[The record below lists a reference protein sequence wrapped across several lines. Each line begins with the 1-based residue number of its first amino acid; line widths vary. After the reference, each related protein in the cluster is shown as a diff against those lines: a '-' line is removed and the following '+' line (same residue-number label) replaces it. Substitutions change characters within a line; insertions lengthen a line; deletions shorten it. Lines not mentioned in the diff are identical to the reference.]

1 VNLIGVTYYALSV
14 YAWMIIGR
22 SLLSWVRPRP
32 GGVLAR
38 IDATLVTLTEPYL
51 RPFRRLMSR
60 ARLGG
65 GFLDFSPMVA
75 LVVLFGVM
83 QLVARA

>member
-1 VNLIGVTYYALSV
+1 MNLISVTYYALSI

-22 SLLSWVRPRP
+22 SLLSWVKPRP
-32 GGVLAR
+32 GGVLAG
-38 IDATLVTLTEPYL
+38 IDATLVTATEPYL
-51 RPFRRLMSR
+51 RPFRRLLSR

-75 LVVLFGVM
+75 LLVLFGAM